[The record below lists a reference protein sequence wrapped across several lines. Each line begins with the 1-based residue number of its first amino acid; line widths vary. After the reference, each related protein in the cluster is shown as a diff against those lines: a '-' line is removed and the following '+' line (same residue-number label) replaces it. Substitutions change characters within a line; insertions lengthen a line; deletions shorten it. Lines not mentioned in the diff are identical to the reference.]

1 MALDAISRSVLEAAQ
16 KEADRMLEKA
26 RKAADARVK
35 SAREAAE
42 QDGERRYQSAAR
54 AVEEECARQV
64 IRARGAHSKELLAVR
79 NARLAE
85 VFAAAKAAVLALP
98 AEEYKKMMLGLLRS
112 AAAGQGGRVRVHGGD
127 TAVFEALIAEINGSR
142 AGAAPLALD
151 REKTLDER
159 GGFVLDAGDYQVD
172 QTLGTLLADIE
183 RDMAPEIA
191 AALFE

>member
-42 QDGERRYQSAAR
+42 QDGERRFQSAAR
-54 AVEEECARQV
+54 AVEDECARQV
-64 IRARGAHSKELLAVR
+64 IRARGAHSKELLTVR
-79 NARLAE
+79 NTRLAE
-85 VFAAAKAAVLALP
+85 VFAAAKAAILTLP
-98 AEEYKKMMLGLLRS
+98 AAEYGKMMLGLLRA
-112 AAAGQGGRVRVHGGD
+112 AAAGQGGKVRVHPGD
-127 TAVFEALIAEINGSR
+127 AAVFETLISEVNRSR
-142 AGAAPLALD
+142 AGAPPLALD
-151 REKTLDER
+151 RDKALAER

-172 QTLGTLLADIE
+172 QTLGTLLADME

>member
-42 QDGERRYQSAAR
+42 QDGERRCQSAAR

-151 REKTLDER
+151 KEKTLDER

>member
-42 QDGERRYQSAAR
+42 QDGERRFQAAAR

-64 IRARGAHSKELLAVR
+64 IRARGAHSKELLTAR

-85 VFAAAKAAVLALP
+85 VFAAAKAAILALP
-98 AEEYKKMMLGLLRS
+98 ADDYRKMMLGLLRT
-112 AAAGQGGRVRVHGGD
+112 AAAGQGGKVRVHPGD
-127 TAVFEALIAEINGSR
+127 TVVFETLVAEINRSR
-142 AGAAPLALD
+142 AGSAPLALD
-151 REKTLDER
+151 GEKRLDER
-159 GGFVLDAGDYQVD
+159 GGFVLDAGDFQVD

>member
-42 QDGERRYQSAAR
+42 QDGERRCQSAAR

-64 IRARGAHSKELLAVR
+64 IRARGAHSKELLTVR

-85 VFAAAKAAVLALP
+85 VFAGAKAAVLALP
-98 AEEYKKMMLGLLRS
+98 AADYGKMMHGLLR
-112 AAAGQGGRVRVHGGD
+112 AAATGQGGRVRAHPAD
-127 TAVFEALIAEINGSR
+127 AAVFEAVIAEINRSR
-142 AGAAPLALD
+142 AGAAPLELD
-151 REKTLDER
+151 RGRPLAER

-172 QTLGTLLADIE
+172 QTLGTLLVDIE

-191 AALFE
+191 AALFG